1 MRTNILVHFNWH
13 PSLSLKISNSSLSLE
28 SSIGLTAIP
37 LSSAALLLLSSSPCS
52 STPNDTLVSASS
64 LRLGTPGPNS
74 TLLST
79 APSSSLFLVADRL
92 PYQNVKPAN
101 ARKNSTPT
109 ATPIPIPNLV
119 PVDKPPCFDVTEF
132 IGPDV
137 GLSELGL
144 DWLEVGLGVAEFELD
159 PLEVGIVV
167 LKVGLD
173 VLESGFDVI
182 KFGTGVAEDKL
193 DVLERLVRVPSEV
206 VGVEGAAAAFG
217 VVLDE
222 VGGTIMG
229 GGEVDEEPETPE
241 GVQSGRVKSAGQFPE
256 SQ

>member
-1 MRTNILVHFNWH
+1 M
-13 PSLSLKISNSSLSLE
+13 
-28 SSIGLTAIP
+28 
-37 LSSAALLLLSSSPCS
+37 
-52 STPNDTLVSASS
+52 
-64 LRLGTPGPNS
+64 
-74 TLLST
+74 
-79 APSSSLFLVADRL
+79 
-92 PYQNVKPAN
+92 
-101 ARKNSTPT
+101 
-109 ATPIPIPNLV
+109 V
-119 PVDKPPCFDVTEF
+119 PVEKPPCFDVTEF

-173 VLESGFDVI
+173 MLDSGFDVV

-222 VGGTIMG
+222 VEGTIMG
-229 GGEVDEEPETPE
+229 GEEVDEEPETPE